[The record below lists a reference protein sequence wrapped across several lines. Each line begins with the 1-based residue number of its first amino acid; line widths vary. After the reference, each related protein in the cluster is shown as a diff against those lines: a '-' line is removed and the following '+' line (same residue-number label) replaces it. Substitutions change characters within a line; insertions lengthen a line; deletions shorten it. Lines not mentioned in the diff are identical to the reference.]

1 MSRKVTTP
9 PVLFAFLAAACAST
23 AAMAEVP
30 GNLKPAAGET
40 LAMPLAARG
49 VQIYECRAT
58 KDGYGY
64 EWAFVAPDA
73 ELFDAKGAK
82 VGKHYAGPHWEANDG
97 SKVVGATKER
107 ADAPAAGA
115 IPWLLLT
122 TKSDG
127 PAGSFSKV
135 TSVQRLNTTGGVA
148 PTSACGQSNAG
159 EKARVPY
166 TADYYLFARS

>member
-9 PVLFAFLAAACAST
+9 PVLFTLLIACAST

-30 GNLKPAAGET
+30 DNLKPTASEK

-49 VQIYECRAT
+49 AQIYECRAK
-58 KDGYGY
+58 KDGSGY

-73 ELFDAKGAK
+73 ELFDANGVK

-97 SKVVGATKER
+97 SKVAGATKER
-107 ADAPAAGA
+107 ADAPAPGA

-127 PAGSFSKV
+127 PEGTFSKV

-148 PTSACGQSNAG
+148 PGSACAQSNAG
-159 EKARVPY
+159 ETARVPY
-166 TADYYLFARS
+166 TADYYLFTGS